1 MPNWEALEKGFTARL
16 HLKRP
21 PVAVAFLD
29 SPPAGVAPF
38 QGSSPAGCSFW
49 KLAAEGRVFS
59 TVAADHYNFPI
70 GSHTHNLPLPADRAN
85 DAE

>member
-38 QGSSPAGCSFW
+38 QGSSPAGCVNEQPLRARFVSILNCCCW
-49 KLAAEGRVFS
+49 TSHSERSTQSRV
-59 TVAADHYNFPI
+59 A
-70 GSHTHNLPLPADRAN
+70 R
-85 DAE
+85 